1 MKKEFVMTHAP
12 SFAQTFLAARKTFAF
27 ATASCLLACSAM
39 ASDATEDKPAAAP
52 SYTVT
57 QSTPIDKVI
66 QTVYANS
73 PLSTSVLRKVLAEAN
88 PKVISGNPQQRV
100 KAGTTLAVPDHAQVV
115 KNILAPHM
123 AAAAETQDSGPL
135 ARDLPARR
143 QWVRF
148 P

>member
-1 MKKEFVMTHAP
+1 MTHVP
-12 SFAQTFLAARKTFAF
+12 SFAQTFWAARKTFVL
-27 ATASCLLACSAM
+27 TAVSCVLTCSAM
-39 ASDATEDKPAAAP
+39 ASDANEDKPAVAP
-52 SYTVT
+52 TYTVP
-57 QSTPIDKVI
+57 QSTPVDKVI

-73 PLSTSVLRKVLAEAN
+73 PLNTAVLRKVLVEAN
-88 PKVISGNPQQRV
+88 PKVITGNPQQRV

-115 KNILAPHM
+115 KKILAPHM
-123 AAAAETQDSGPL
+123 AAAAETQESGPL